1 MKRGDLVTASAGSGY
16 AGKPRPVLIIQDDAL
31 ALLDSVVVCPLSA
44 TPQPASFLRPALSA
58 SPSNGLDTDSVIMT
72 DKVVAVPRHKLREV
86 IGLVDSKTMV
96 RVMRGVATVIGL
108 GQPYGGST
116 PGR

>member
-1 MKRGDLVTASAGSGY
+1 
-16 AGKPRPVLIIQDDAL
+16 
-31 ALLDSVVVCPLSA
+31 
-44 TPQPASFLRPALSA
+44 
-58 SPSNGLDTDSVIMT
+58 MT